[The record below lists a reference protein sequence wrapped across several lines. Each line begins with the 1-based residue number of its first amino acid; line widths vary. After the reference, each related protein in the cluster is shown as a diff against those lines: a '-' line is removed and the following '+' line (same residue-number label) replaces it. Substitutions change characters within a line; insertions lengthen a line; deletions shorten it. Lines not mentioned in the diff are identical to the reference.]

1 MGNQFANQEAAAT
14 TAAAPKAEASTTS
27 VVRGAQ
33 KAPVRTDGRV
43 ATLANPNALLRR
55 SVSRNPVSGAI
66 STAIAAIENV
76 ADIAGE
82 GFKRL
87 LKENKLQFFPF
98 DGEVEDADI
107 SALIVARREEDTVA
121 AVAVTLRGTATDL
134 GEIYIDD
141 KRLEADRNATPIR
154 IPRVPTDVFA
164 ESVEMRN
171 RILDM
176 VEEAFK
182 EPQKEIDVELAG
194 QIITAPGMDIGDIDE
209 VRRIVYRAVEAC
221 ESLLVDLGVIDS
233 EEFNFNA
240 VPADGKL
247 AVRTKFGAIDS
258 VDYLGNTFRGDVT
271 IETVVRQNVDKN
283 GRKSTRISPQT
294 VARGFID
301 ALYVGQDIENT
312 RSQVW
317 TEDNTQT
324 FQPVFVITDL
334 DTCVNA
340 VTLTQLMF
348 AIGSAGYLSDSN
360 RWIAALNPIYAN
372 ELKERFVGALG
383 REVPMLDTQIRRGEP
398 ETMGVLSNDA
408 SFDYIEF
415 CRTAFY
421 LDRLVI
427 ALDIEEGGQ
436 LSPVQNIIL
445 DAAKG
450 VRESEAA
457 VVASLDFLFGGNTF
471 SSIWE
476 DAGKPALVT
485 TDYTRIPL
493 GYYIDGQ
500 GRKRDVRNI
509 DMINLMN
516 TVDDV
521 QTIGKLTDAYYNQQI
536 DEQRRISDAI
546 EVLNTMNSTFELTG
560 YAQRVF
566 ATPEFFDLFREAAE
580 SAHVSIGPDAA
591 FDINRESRGNRAYL
605 SRGVGSAGG
614 LFQRRAAYSRQA
626 STRSQGWGGWGGRS
640 R

>member
-1 MGNQFANQEAAAT
+1 MGNSFANQDAAT
-14 TAAAPKAEASTTS
+14 TAAPKAEASIQS
-27 VVRGAQ
+27 AVRGAQ
-33 KAPVRTDGRV
+33 KAPARTDGRV

-66 STAIAAIENV
+66 STAITAIENV

-87 LKENKLQFFPF
+87 LKENKLQFLPF

-141 KRLEADRNATPIR
+141 KRAEADRNATPIR

-176 VEEAFK
+176 VEDAFRGDGK
-182 EPQKEIDVELAG
+182 KEIAVELAG
-194 QIITAPGMDIGDIDE
+194 QIITAPGMDIGDVDE

-221 ESLLVDLGVIDS
+221 ESLLVDLGVIES
-233 EEFNFNA
+233 EEFNFDA

-247 AVRTKFGAIDS
+247 AVRTKFGSIDQ

-294 VARGFID
+294 VARGFVD
-301 ALYVGQDIENT
+301 ALYVGQDIDNT

-360 RWIAALNPIYAN
+360 RWIQAFNPIYAN

-383 REVPMLDTQIRRGEP
+383 REVPMLDTPIRRGEP
-398 ETMGVLSNDA
+398 ETMGVLTNDA
-408 SFDYIEF
+408 SFDFIEF

-427 ALDIEEGGQ
+427 AVDIEEGGQ

-450 VRESEAA
+450 VAESEAA

-471 SSIWE
+471 STIW
-476 DAGKPALVT
+476 DNAGKPALLT

-493 GYYIDGQ
+493 GYYVDSQ

-509 DMINLMN
+509 DMVYLMN
-516 TVDDV
+516 NLDDV
-521 QTIGKLTDAYYNQQI
+521 QTIGK
-536 DEQRRISDAI
+536 
-546 EVLNTMNSTFELTG
+546 
-560 YAQRVF
+560 
-566 ATPEFFDLFREAAE
+566 
-580 SAHVSIGPDAA
+580 
-591 FDINRESRGNRAYL
+591 
-605 SRGVGSAGG
+605 
-614 LFQRRAAYSRQA
+614 
-626 STRSQGWGGWGGRS
+626 
-640 R
+640 